1 MDRVEH
7 LERLSYTLDLTIVEG
22 TVDDRQSF
30 TRSRRLGVEA
40 SELGQSG
47 TSSIIVFN

>member
-1 MDRVEH
+1 MDRVER
-7 LERLSYTLDLTIVEG
+7 LERSSYTIDLTIMEG

-30 TRSRRLGVEA
+30 TGSRRLGVKA
-40 SELGQSG
+40 SELSQSG